1 MDERIT
7 IGAPSRGQHALKLKA
22 IMISDDGGR
31 TWLLVRQYYL
41 TDVTTNRF
49 LDDLLQGKRFGILN
63 GDSNGNNDQNKP
75 RS

>member
-1 MDERIT
+1 MKKET
-7 IGAPSRGQHALKLKA
+7 GEHPLKLKA
-22 IMISDDGGR
+22 ILLSDDGGK

-63 GDSNGNNDQNKP
+63 NGDSNANRNNV
-75 RS
+75 